1 MGHKDTYEAM
11 INYHIMGAG
20 GPLALVGSLLAMEE
34 YVGLQLGEA
43 VHFCKVV
50 EEAPV

>member
-20 GPLALVGSLLAMEE
+20 GPLALVGGLLAMGE
-34 YVGLQLGEA
+34 YVGLQLGKA
-43 VHFCKVV
+43 VHLGKVV
-50 EEAPV
+50 EESPV